1 MSKTRWFVFTML
13 QPILC
18 RIFYHPNTETALL
31 VACGHMESL
40 TETKS
45 CSLAWRILTNN
56 IRDPLP
62 SEQAERRCMSIC
74 NAEQAACRTY
84 GVPLLGAALDSKGG
98 YHQWRHQ
105 SLITK
110 KSSHWHSPVYLATAF
125 PFCLSLSFFFFFQFF
140 WSWSPPLALWH
151 VLPSVHADGAIQR
164 SQKVCCPQI
173 PLDSV
178 GSLYHRAVGKTNE
191 KLENTFQSTKQSRLI

>member
-1 MSKTRWFVFTML
+1 MEDFNQQYQRSPPIRTGGEKVYVYL
-13 QPILC
+13 QC
-18 RIFYHPNTETALL
+18 WA
-31 VACGHMESL
+31 
-40 TETKS
+40 S
-45 CSLAWRILTNN
+45 CLQN
-56 IRDPLP
+56 IRCTAVGGSFGFQGWLPPVTP
-62 SEQAERRCMSIC
+62 SESHHKEVQPLTL
-74 NAEQAACRTY
+74 ACL
-84 GVPLLGAALDSKGG
+84 PC
-98 YHQWRHQ
+98 HC
-105 SLITK
+105 I
-110 KSSHWHSPVYLATAF
+110 
-125 PFCLSLSFFFFFQFF
+125 PFLSLSLFFFFFQFF